1 MKRENVRMAKER
13 VRESITSLKIR
24 VGDPP
29 KLPASCPV
37 CNCPFG
43 STEEGTMR
51 VVRCARCGVKHHE
64 PCFWRVL
71 TLEEWVKYVQAA
83 MEIKEEEDEE
93 DEEDDEDK
101 DGEDGFEIICAVCRE
116 QEGV

>member
-1 MKRENVRMAKER
+1 MAKGS

-29 KLPASCPV
+29 KLPAPCPV
-37 CNCPFG
+37 CNGPFG
-43 STEEGTMR
+43 PSEEGIIR

-71 TLEEWVKYVQAA
+71 PLEEWVEYVQSA
-83 MEIKEEEDEE
+83 METYEEEDEADQE
-93 DEEDDEDK
+93 D
-101 DGEDGFEIICAVCRE
+101 EDGFEIICGVCRE
-116 QEGV
+116 KGIRTSNSRAR

>member
-1 MKRENVRMAKER
+1 MKRENLRMAKER
-13 VRESITSLKIR
+13 VRELITSLKIR

-71 TLEEWVKYVQAA
+71 PLEEWVEYVQAA
-83 MEIKEEEDEE
+83 MGNNEEEDEE
-93 DEEDDEDK
+93 DEDDEDE
-101 DGEDGFEIICAVCRE
+101 EDGFEIICAVCRDK
-116 QEGV
+116 GKV

>member
-1 MKRENVRMAKER
+1 MAKGSG
-13 VRESITSLKIR
+13 RESITSLKIR

-29 KLPASCPV
+29 QLPASCPV

-43 STEEGTMR
+43 SSREGIMR

-71 TLEEWVKYVQAA
+71 PLEEWVEYV
-83 MEIKEEEDEE
+83 EGGVETNDEE
-93 DEEDDEDK
+93 DE
-101 DGEDGFEIICAVCRE
+101 DGFETPSISKVLGSRQSCA
-116 QEGV
+116 

>member
-1 MKRENVRMAKER
+1 MKRENLRMAKER

-43 STEEGTMR
+43 SKEEALMR

-71 TLEEWVKYVQAA
+71 PLEEWVEYVQAA
-83 MEIKEEEDEE
+83 MENNEEEG
-93 DEEDDEDK
+93 EDDEDE
-101 DGEDGFEIICAVCRE
+101 EDGFEIICAVCRDKGE
-116 QEGV
+116 V

>member
-1 MKRENVRMAKER
+1 MATER

-43 STEEGTMR
+43 SKEEGLMR

-71 TLEEWVKYVQAA
+71 PLEDLAEYVQRSL
-83 MEIKEEEDEE
+83 ETNEEEEDEE
-93 DEEDDEDK
+93 
-101 DGEDGFEIICAVCRE
+101 EDGFEIICALCLEKGAV
-116 QEGV
+116 

>member
-1 MKRENVRMAKER
+1 MKKEHLCMAKER

-43 STEEGTMR
+43 SKEDGLMR

-71 TLEEWVKYVQAA
+71 PLEDWVEYVQRSV
-83 MEIKEEEDEE
+83 ETNEEEEEDEE
-93 DEEDDEDK
+93 
-101 DGEDGFEIICAVCRE
+101 EDGFEIICALCLEKGEV
-116 QEGV
+116 